1 MKKIFFLLLGI
12 VCFLSVPV
20 RILAQHTAGPFE
32 EVNPIPE
39 GKAVVYIYRVSTYA
53 IAIHYK
59 INANDRPVINS
70 PLGVNTYMVYIADPG
85 NLQLWAQMGSHKENL
100 DLDLVAGKSYFV
112 EGSVV
117 SDAFVSMPNL
127 NLVSEEKALKKIRK
141 CKRLV
146 D

>member
-1 MKKIFFLLLGI
+1 MKKIFFLLLGM
-12 VCFLSVPV
+12 VYSLSVP
-20 RILAQHTAGPFE
+20 ISIFAQHTAGTFE

-39 GKAVVYIYRVSTYA
+39 RKAVVYIYRVSTYA

-59 INANDRPVINS
+59 INANDKLVINS

-100 DLDLVAGKSYFV
+100 DLDVVAGKSYFV

-117 SDAFVSMPNL
+117 SNALVSMPNL